1 MAIQSCGQSKER
13 VETNDNKPVY
23 RLTVKS
29 SLSYIIKINGI
40 TTASKNQN
48 AGNERWF
55 LINNCIPASGT
66 QDLEITILP
75 AMTSDGMNHNAFLG
89 NVGDDHVFRL
99 MIERTG
105 SNGNAERPE
114 VVFQYEL
121 PEGDYSRQA
130 TFVHKATFAAE
141 VPYNLEDWRKGKTF
155 ESADSVTLK
164 AAVLEFY
171 NQLKHHYEHRNGA
184 AYVKLIKKGMH
195 NLTQGAYYER
205 DAFEKLKQNKIDF
218 IDKQPRML
226 LDIDSCRLEISANGK
241 LLSLRRT
248 DGYNRG
254 EGVLRRKYTKNGQ
267 ETVQVDDIWLYVPQ
281 GNNLTNGA
289 MFEVVGYQNL
299 VKPYAP

>member
-1 MAIQSCGQSKER
+1 MAIQSCGQGKER
-13 VETNDNKPVY
+13 VETNGNEPVY
-23 RLTVKS
+23 RLMVKS
-29 SLSYIIKINGI
+29 SLSYTIQINGI

-55 LINNCIPASGT
+55 LINNCIPASGM

-75 AMTSDGMNHNAFLG
+75 AMASDGMNHNAFLG
-89 NVGDDHVFRL
+89 NVGDDHVFSL
-99 MIERTG
+99 AIERTEG
-105 SNGNAERPE
+105 NGPKE
-114 VVFQYEL
+114 VFQYEL

-130 TFVHKATFAAE
+130 AFVHKATFAAE
-141 VPYNLEDWRKGKTF
+141 VPYSLEDWRKGETF
-155 ESADSVTLK
+155 ENADSVTLK

-184 AYVKLIKKGMH
+184 AYVKLIEKGMH

-254 EGVLRRKYTKNGQ
+254 EGVLRRKYIKNGQ
-267 ETVQVDDIWLYVPQ
+267 ETVQVDDIWLFVPQ
-281 GNNLTNGA
+281 GNNNLENGA
-289 MFEVVGYQNL
+289 VFEVVGYQNL